1 MSIPFEFPPG
11 HKIRIANFITDL
23 KRRSRR
29 RCTSNSLPP
38 TTDASLPMK
47 PPSKKRKLLEDKSTK
62 QEDVPTV
69 TAEVRKK
76 VLKWTH
82 NYDNGTF
89 DTVEEG
95 RDYIIRVTRSSIHPT
110 TCDASITCGKCGNSY
125 IVTKKQSGDRI
136 ISNWSKHFK
145 ICGNKKK
152 RVQSENQS
160 SLKGFL
166 LPSAVLPSSTSS
178 AALSNHLVPSAASS
192 MASNHT
198 VLSVA
203 PFSYNHSVS
212 SVAPFS
218 SDRSVLSAVSS
229 SSQLFSSVNSFPPT
243 PSTISSSVTA
253 GSVVSADSSIVNL
266 TTTYT
271 SNCYQEP
278 VPPVVYDNNDTPS
291 LSQQLTFKPLQEIP
305 IITNSETSVENLSE
319 SVEPQ
324 VEYSSESSESHL
336 LYHLSSDS
344 SPLSLET
351 QSQPTLSSLPE
362 LPDKALPHTGNSLGT
377 ATETSEQVFH

>member
-11 HKIRIANFITDL
+11 HQIRIANFIADL

-38 TTDASLPMK
+38 TTDASLPIK
-47 PPSKKRKLLEDKSTK
+47 PPSKRENYLKIKSTK

-69 TAEVRKK
+69 TAEVRK

-82 NYDNGTF
+82 DYDNRTS

-95 RDYIIRVTRSSIHPT
+95 RDYIIRVTRLSIHPMT
-110 TCDASITCGKCGNSY
+110 FDASITCGKCGNSY

-145 ICGNKKK
+145 ICWNKKK

-178 AALSNHLVPSAASS
+178 AAPSNHLVSSAASS

-218 SDRSVLSAVSS
+218 SNQSVLSAVSS
-229 SSQLFSSVNSFPPT
+229 SPQLFSSVYSFPPT
-243 PSTISSSVTA
+243 PTISSSVTA
-253 GSVVSADSSIVNL
+253 GFVVSADSSIFNL

-271 SNCYQEP
+271 SICYQEP
-278 VPPVVYDNNDTPS
+278 VPPVVYDSNDTPS

-305 IITNSETSVENLSE
+305 IITHSEMSVENLPE

-344 SPLSLET
+344 SPLPLT
-351 QSQPTLSSLPE
+351 AYIIITL
-362 LPDKALPHTGNSLGT
+362 TFT
-377 ATETSEQVFH
+377 